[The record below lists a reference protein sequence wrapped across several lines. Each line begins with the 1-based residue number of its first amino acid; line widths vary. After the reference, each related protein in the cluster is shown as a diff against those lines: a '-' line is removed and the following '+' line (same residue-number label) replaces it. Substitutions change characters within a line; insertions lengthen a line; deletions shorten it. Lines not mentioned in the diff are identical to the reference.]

1 MCELLG
7 RVMREGKAPADLGQ
21 LKAAAAMLPR
31 IEKVTRPLQ
40 VLTCLNPVFSV
51 YRGPCTAAQD

>member
-1 MCELLG
+1 
-7 RVMREGKAPADLGQ
+7 MREGKAPADLGP

-40 VLTCLNPVFSV
+40 VLTCLNPVSSV
-51 YRGPCTAAQD
+51 Y